1 MLIAD
6 FFEELG
12 PFSSLVCIISLRM
25 VEHSR
30 LHLELFLLLVFV
42 PSGGVVHKKKNELLL
57 NPLFPTCS
65 LLVNDFHIPSL
76 TLEHEDVYLTCVK
89 L

>member
-1 MLIAD
+1 
-6 FFEELG
+6 
-12 PFSSLVCIISLRM
+12 M
-25 VEHSR
+25 VEHSG
-30 LHLELFLLLVFV
+30 LYLELFPHLVFV
-42 PSGGVVHKKKNELLL
+42 PSGEGVVHKKKNGLLL

-76 TLEHEDVYLTCVK
+76 TLEHEDVYMTCVQ

>member
-1 MLIAD
+1 
-6 FFEELG
+6 
-12 PFSSLVCIISLRM
+12 M
-25 VEHSR
+25 VEHSG
-30 LHLELFLLLVFV
+30 LYLELFPLRVFV
-42 PSGGVVHKKKNELLL
+42 PSGVGVVHKNKNGLLL

-76 TLEHEDVYLTCVK
+76 TLKHEDVYMTYVK